1 MYEFLKDKLFLHEL
15 DNLHLKNQYIK
26 ITVLS
31 WNEDPIQE
39 VQGRVT
45 SGGTISINGNSSLK
59 RTCNLSI
66 YAEEKENDLTQID
79 TLFSINRKIKLEL
92 GIKNVI
98 PNLLY
103 DTIDDKTKIVTHHT
117 VNYLERYG
125 EIIWFPLGIYVIF
138 DPGISHST
146 TGVSISLS
154 LKDKMCLLN
163 GDAGGVLPASVEFH
177 KKEWEDEDGLVTIEY
192 PTLRQ
197 IVQESVN
204 HFGQE
209 NLSKIIISDLDERIK
224 QCMRWTGNTP
234 LYYVH
239 TMLNNQDEHAYFI
252 DYDKALAK
260 AGGDPDKIISYEY
273 GADVGFIMT
282 EFIYP
287 GELIS
292 NPGDTVT
299 SVLDKIISVL
309 GNFEYFYDVYGNF
322 RFQEIK
328 NYLNT
333 TYTTQVLKDGYE
345 ENGNNNYTI
354 DLSSGKSV
362 YVFEGNRI
370 VNAFSNAP
378 KYSNIKNDFMVWGVR
393 KSANGVQIPIRYHL
407 AIDTRPEL
415 LTMKNES
422 GQTIQAYGE
431 HKVRFFIGDD
441 GNTRAAALKVG
452 ESGTTVYTKDWREE
466 LYYQG
471 VEAEDTGSDYN
482 YYYVELINEWPKLY
496 DLEKQEFKDYVENE
510 PTTLDFYL
518 DMLDSNTEVGRYS
531 VPNIGRRSQVVS
543 DDKINCVFEAEVP
556 DIIFINN
563 DDTSKEMEDLKQECI
578 ALGQAYVQVSSNI
591 YDLLV
596 IGGWQNSCYQ
606 RVCEMLYQYTN
617 MNNSITISCLPI
629 YYLEPN
635 TRITVNDVASGIFG
649 DYIIQSI
656 SLPLDISGLMSI
668 TAYKALQKI

>member
-15 DNLHLKNQYIK
+15 DNLHLKNQYVK

-39 VQGRVT
+39 IQGRIT
-45 SGGTISINGNSSLK
+45 SGGTISINGNSSLR

-79 TLFSINRKIKLEL
+79 TLFSINRKVKLEL
-92 GIKNVI
+92 GVKNTV
-98 PNLLY
+98 PNLTY
-103 DTIDDKTKIVTHHT
+103 DTTDEKTKIISHHI
-117 VNYLERYG
+117 VNYVERYG
-125 EIIWFPLGIYVIF
+125 EIVWFPLGIFVIF
-138 DPGISHST
+138 DPNLSHST

-177 KKEWEDEDGLVTIEY
+177 KREWEDENGVVTIEY
-192 PTLRQ
+192 PTIRQ

-204 HFGQE
+204 HFGKE

-224 QCMRWTGNTP
+224 QCMRWTGGTP
-234 LYYVH
+234 LYYVN
-239 TMLNNQDEHAYFI
+239 TMLNNQNEHSYFI

-260 AGGDPDKIISYEY
+260 AGGNPDKIITYEY

-282 EFIYP
+282 DFIYP

-292 NPGDTVT
+292 NPGETVT

-309 GNFEYFYDVYGNF
+309 GNYEYFYDVYGNF

-328 NYLNT
+328 NYLNI
-333 TYTTQVLKDGYE
+333 TYTTQVLKDGYT

-362 YVFEGNRI
+362 YNFEGTKI

-378 KYSNIKNDFMVWGVR
+378 KYSNIKNDFVVWGVR
-393 KSANGVQIPIRYHL
+393 KSAEGVQIPIRYHL

-415 LTMKNES
+415 KSIKNDK
-422 GQTIQAYGE
+422 GQTIEAYGK
-431 HKVRFFIGDD
+431 HKVKFFVGED

-471 VEAEDTGSDYN
+471 VEAEDTGTDYN

-518 DMLDSNTEVGRYS
+518 DMIDTHTEVGRYS
-531 VPNIGRRSQVVS
+531 VQNIGRRSQVVS
-543 DDKINCVFEAEVP
+543 DDKINCVFESEVP

-563 DDTSKEMEDLKQECI
+563 DDTSEEMEELKQECI
-578 ALGQAYVQVSSNI
+578 ALGQAYVQVDSNI

-617 MNNSITISCLPI
+617 MNNSITISCLPL

-635 TRITVNDVASGIFG
+635 TRITVNDAASGIFG

>member
-45 SGGTISINGNSSLK
+45 SGGTISINGNSSLR